1 MISGCIKA
9 IHGMNGG
16 SAGKWTIADIATI
29 NAFKLSRYH
38 VSKLAVKIK
47 LESCQLLQHEYNEVV
62 MNIFKS

>member
-1 MISGCIKA
+1 
-9 IHGMNGG
+9 MNGG
-16 SAGKWTIADIATI
+16 SAGKWTIAVMATI
-29 NAFKLSRYH
+29 NDFKLSRYH